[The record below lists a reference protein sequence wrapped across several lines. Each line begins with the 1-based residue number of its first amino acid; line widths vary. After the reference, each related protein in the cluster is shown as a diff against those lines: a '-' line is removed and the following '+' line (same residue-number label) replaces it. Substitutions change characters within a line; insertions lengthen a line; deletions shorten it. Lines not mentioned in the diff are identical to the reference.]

1 MSESS
6 LSTLVV
12 RAQTGDRAAYDDIV
26 LRFQDMAVGY
36 ASALLGDFHL
46 AEDAAQEAFVGA
58 WTELPRLHEPAAFPG
73 WFKRIVFMRCNRVL
87 RKRQPVAIEHA
98 AAIEQAAAESLATF
112 NPGLVTA
119 DPEEELESRDEKTRV
134 MGAIGRLPD
143 EERMAVLLFYI
154 STYSHR
160 EVGSFLGLSASTVN
174 NRLRSARKRLR
185 KEMLKMAKRALPGQ
199 APSRDERFAQRVA
212 YLLQP
217 EDMKTDRYQYGVEA
231 VDGHQA
237 WALFCAS
244 GAGDLARV
252 SALLDRDPR
261 LVNAQYWYQ
270 FPIHMAVR
278 EGHAEVV
285 QLLLQAGADPG
296 QSRYTYNSW
305 NQLLAIAE
313 ERGYSGVKALLE
325 AAMRERFGYD
335 PGFAELA
342 EAIKE
347 RDPARV
353 EEVLAGRPEL
363 IQASDA
369 LGNGPLHW
377 AAMTRQIDLVDFFV
391 ARGAE
396 LESRRADG
404 QTPLLVA
411 LNGDY
416 WYRSRD
422 LPAEAP
428 KDAWVVTRHLLA
440 RGAEYVLSVACAT
453 GDEARVDEVL
463 ASDPIQA
470 RTLDPCRRSPL
481 RYAAGKGHMR
491 IVEKLLELGA
501 DPNLPEENA
510 PNGGGLFSACA
521 GNHLETAKLLLDR
534 GADPNAQVD
543 SSGSCLTIVEFNHGD
558 EGRRMQD
565 LLREYG
571 AVTPPFAMDDAE
583 LERAVREGY
592 SITAHP
598 QFLHELMGRKNTSL
612 IGAFLET
619 TPDVADRFR
628 LTDIWG
634 GNYPSDPDT
643 IRAMADRG
651 LDLCRANWIGRTFL
665 HGCAE
670 KGDVAAARAFLELG
684 ADIDAIELEYGGTPL
699 AAAARSGQDEMVR
712 FLLDQGADPNAPS
725 SSVWARPLYWAEKEG
740 HDEVAALIKNRIN
753 PD

>member
-87 RKRQPVAIEHA
+87 RKRQPVAIEHVA
-98 AAIEQAAAESLATF
+98 VIEHVAAESLATV

-143 EERMAVLLFYI
+143 EERMATILFYI
-154 STYSHR
+154 SSYSHR

-185 KEMLKMAKRALPGQ
+185 KEMLKMAERALPGQ

-212 YLLQP
+212 FLLQP
-217 EDMKTDRYQYGVEA
+217 DDMKTERYQYGVEA

-252 SALLDRDPR
+252 SAMLDRDPG

-305 NQLLAIAE
+305 DKLLDICE
-313 ERGYSGVKALLE
+313 ERGYGGVKALLE

-335 PGFAELA
+335 PAFAGLA

-347 RDPARV
+347 RDRSRV
-353 EEVLAGRPEL
+353 EAVLDGRPEL

-377 AAMTRQIDLVDFFV
+377 AAITRQNDLVDLFV
-391 ARGAE
+391 VRGAD
-396 LESRRADG
+396 LEARRADG
-404 QTPLLVA
+404 QTPVLVS

-416 WYRSRD
+416 WFRSRD
-422 LPAEAP
+422 LPADAP
-428 KDAWVVTRHLLA
+428 QDPWIVTRHLLA
-440 RGAEYVLSVACAT
+440 RGADYVLSVACAA
-453 GDEARVDEVL
+453 GDEDRVEAVL
-463 ASDPIQA
+463 ASDPSQA
-470 RTLDPCRRSPL
+470 LALDGGRRSPL
-481 RYAAGKGHMR
+481 AYAAGNGHTG
-491 IVEKLLELGA
+491 IVKRLLDLGA

-510 PNGGGLFSACA
+510 PRGGALFGACT
-521 GNHLETAKLLLDR
+521 GNHLETAKLLLER
-534 GADPNAQVD
+534 GADPNAEVD
-543 SSGSCLTIVEFNHGD
+543 SSGSCLTTIEYNHGS
-558 EGRRMQD
+558 EGRRLQA
-565 LLREYG
+565 LLREHG
-571 AVTPPFAMDDAE
+571 AVTPPFAMDDAT
-583 LERAVREGY
+583 LERAVREGDR
-592 SITAHP
+592 IVQHP
-598 QFLHELMGRKNTSL
+598 QFLHKLMGQNNPEL
-612 IGAFLET
+612 IGVFLEN
-619 TPDVADRFR
+619 TPDVGDLFR

-643 IRAMADRG
+643 VRALAAHG
-651 LDLCRANWIGRTFL
+651 IDLFRANWIGRTFL

-670 KGDVAAARAFLELG
+670 KGDVEAARAFLELG

-699 AAAARSGQDEMVR
+699 AAAARSGQAEMVR
-712 FLLDQGADPNAPS
+712 FLLDQGADPTAPAG
-725 SSVWARPLYWAEKEG
+725 SVWAQPLYWAEKEG
-740 HDEVAALIKNRIN
+740 HGEVAALLRDRLN
-753 PD
+753 PG

>member
-1 MSESS
+1 MSESN
-6 LSTLVV
+6 LSSLVV

-58 WTELPRLHEPAAFPG
+58 WTELPRLNEPAAFPG
-73 WFKRIVFMRCNRVL
+73 WLKRIVFMRCNRVR

-98 AAIEQAAAESLATF
+98 AAESLVTESQEAA
-112 NPGLVTA
+112 GSLVTA
-119 DPEEELESRDEKTRV
+119 DPGEELESRDEKTRV

-143 EERMAVLLFYI
+143 EERMAVVLFYI
-154 STYSHR
+154 STYSHQ

-185 KEMLKMAKRALPGQ
+185 KEMLKMAERALPGQ
-199 APSRDERFAQRVA
+199 APSRDGRFAQRVA

-217 EDMKTDRYQYGVEA
+217 EDMKTDRYQYGIEA

-252 SALLDRDPR
+252 SALLDRDPG

-305 NQLLAIAE
+305 DKLLAIAE
-313 ERGYSGVKALLE
+313 ERGYSGVKALLA
-325 AAMRERFGYD
+325 AAMKERFGYD
-335 PGFAELA
+335 PAFMELA
-342 EAIKE
+342 EAIKD
-347 RDPARV
+347 RDQARV
-353 EEVLAGRPEL
+353 EKVLNGRPEL
-363 IQASDA
+363 IRTSDA

-377 AAMTRQIDLVDFFV
+377 AVITRQNELIDFFV
-391 ARGAE
+391 ARGAD
-396 LESRRADG
+396 LEARRADG

-416 WYRSRD
+416 WFRSRD
-422 LPAEAP
+422 LPEDAP
-428 KDAWVVTRHLLA
+428 KDPWIVTRHLLA
-440 RGAEYVLSVACAT
+440 RNADYSLSVACAA
-453 GDEARVDEVL
+453 GDEDRVEAVL
-463 ASDPIQA
+463 ASDPVQA
-470 RTLDPCRRSPL
+470 RSLDAGRRSPL
-481 RYAAGKGHMR
+481 AYAAGRGHTR
-491 IVEKLLELGA
+491 IVGKLLDLGA

-510 PNGGGLFSACA
+510 PRGGALFSACS
-521 GNHLETAKLLLDR
+521 GNHLETAKLLLER
-534 GADPNAQVD
+534 GADPNAEVD
-543 SSGSCLTIVEFNHGD
+543 SSGSCLTTVEYNHG
-558 EGRRMQD
+558 EKGCRLQA
-565 LLREYG
+565 LLREHG
-571 AVTPPFAMDDAE
+571 AVTPPYGDMDDAA
-583 LERAVREGY
+583 LERAVREGGAVV
-592 SITAHP
+592 SHP
-598 QFLHELMGRKNTSL
+598 QFLHELMGRNNAEL

-619 TPDVADRFR
+619 TPNVRDLFR

-643 IRAMADRG
+643 IRTLASHG

-670 KGDVAAARAFLELG
+670 KGDVEAARVFLELG
-684 ADIDAIELEYGGTPL
+684 AEIDAIELEYGGTPL
-699 AAAARSGQDEMVR
+699 AAAARSGKAEMVR
-712 FLLDQGADPNAPS
+712 FLLDQGADPNVPEG
-725 SSVWARPLYWAEKEG
+725 SVWAQPLYCAEKEG
-740 HDEVAALIKNRIN
+740 HGEVAALLKGRIN